1 MQFPTG
7 VSLALAT
14 ALVEQL
20 LSAAMPRYTGAKPT
34 LVVSNPMLEP
44 DDEAADG
51 DGEAHAD
58 VFHSIHAI
66 GRGAE
71 GFFRAAEDAGKLGEE
86 EITALAK
93 SDPFRYAKLAAS
105 IVAPAMDTWSD
116 AWVAYTWWESGQL
129 EWFAIAIAITL
140 LSAVLS
146 GGAFWRITVSK
157 LGGGRWY
164 TVPALSQEPGD
175 LLKGFKEIAA
185 KLGCC
190 LLGLLGLVPTAQA
203 CMVLFW
209 DASGNLAARIHAE
222 QKIAIIEGLELV
234 VETLG
239 QTTLQLYIGIAYGEL
254 DPADPRFSKALAFS
268 VAIGMLEA
276 GNTSFQFECCHREDL
291 SVLSMYGVVTTLW
304 RCCQTAALVCSLALC
319 SCAFKGS
326 ALFPAALSLILTAYS
341 GAATINVPAYHMWPL
356 SGQVTGKQNLA
367 LGLLS
372 FGNTLGLLLLF
383 WYQPHDANNYA
394 DTSLAPTTNATLP
407 QVSDA

>member
-1 MQFPTG
+1 

-20 LSAAMPRYTGAKPT
+20 LSAAMPRYTGGGGGAKPT
-34 LVVSNPMLEP
+34 LVVSNPMLLEP

-51 DGEAHAD
+51 DAEAHAD

-175 LLKGFKEIAA
+175 LLK
-185 KLGCC
+185 
-190 LLGLLGLVPTAQA
+190 
-203 CMVLFW
+203 
-209 DASGNLAARIHAE
+209 ASKKS
-222 QKIAIIEGLELV
+222 Q
-234 VETLG
+234 
-239 QTTLQLYIGIAYGEL
+239 
-254 DPADPRFSKALAFS
+254 PS
-268 VAIGMLEA
+268 
-276 GNTSFQFECCHREDL
+276 
-291 SVLSMYGVVTTLW
+291 
-304 RCCQTAALVCSLALC
+304 
-319 SCAFKGS
+319 
-326 ALFPAALSLILTAYS
+326 S
-341 GAATINVPAYHMWPL
+341 GAACSVCWGSSRPRRHAW
-356 SGQVTGKQNLA
+356 SC
-367 LGLLS
+367 
-372 FGNTLGLLLLF
+372 FGTRRGT
-383 WYQPHDANNYA
+383 WRRASTPSRRSRSSRAW
-394 DTSLAPTTNATLP
+394 SW
-407 QVSDA
+407 